1 MPDSYKL
8 IIDTL
13 RLILFLE
20 CNLKCTYCCNR
31 QEQFNSLFREKKISE
46 INFNFYKNI
55 CITGGEPFLYK
66 NIFYKILNL
75 LPEDKDIYIYTN
87 GLLINNCDLLLLAS
101 HTNIKCINIGLHTR
115 HQLLAINKNLDKHL
129 PVRFMVE
136 QQYYNELLQ
145 LYPDRLNT
153 KNLKAW
159 EMDNCIMHNEDWVLL
174 KQEANNEL

>member
-75 LPEDKDIYIYTN
+75 LPEDKDIYKRSAYKQLRFTA
-87 GLLINNCDLLLLAS
+87 AS
-101 HTNIKCINIGLHTR
+101 LTY
-115 HQLLAINKNLDKHL
+115 
-129 PVRFMVE
+129 
-136 QQYYNELLQ
+136 QY
-145 LYPDRLNT
+145 
-153 KNLKAW
+153 
-159 EMDNCIMHNEDWVLL
+159 
-174 KQEANNEL
+174 

>member
-1 MPDSYKL
+1 
-8 IIDTL
+8 
-13 RLILFLE
+13 
-20 CNLKCTYCCNR
+20 
-31 QEQFNSLFREKKISE
+31 
-46 INFNFYKNI
+46 
-55 CITGGEPFLYK
+55 
-66 NIFYKILNL
+66 
-75 LPEDKDIYIYTN
+75 
-87 GLLINNCDLLLLAS
+87 
-101 HTNIKCINIGLHTR
+101 
-115 HQLLAINKNLDKHL
+115 LAINKNLDKHL